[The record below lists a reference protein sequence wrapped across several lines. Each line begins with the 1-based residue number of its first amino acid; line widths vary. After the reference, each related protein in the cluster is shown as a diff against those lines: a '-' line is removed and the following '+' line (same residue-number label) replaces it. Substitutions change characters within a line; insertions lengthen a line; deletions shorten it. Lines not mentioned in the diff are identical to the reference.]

1 MGDLG
6 LFFYELI
13 ENTSGDKRLLYISVS
28 PFNNRMTVKTHSNLN
43 VDQSFRQASMNLSP
57 APDTCREALDQ
68 LLLKTSSE
76 REVSSHWIRLVRK
89 VK

>member
-1 MGDLG
+1 
-6 LFFYELI
+6 
-13 ENTSGDKRLLYISVS
+13 
-28 PFNNRMTVKTHSNLN
+28 MTVKTHSNLKIY
-43 VDQSFRQASMNLSP
+43 QSFRQASMNLSP
-57 APDTCREALDQ
+57 APDTGREALDQ

>member
-1 MGDLG
+1 
-6 LFFYELI
+6 
-13 ENTSGDKRLLYISVS
+13 
-28 PFNNRMTVKTHSNLN
+28 MTVKTHSNLKIY
-43 VDQSFRQASMNLSP
+43 QSFRQASMNLSP

-68 LLLKTSSE
+68 LLLTTSSE